1 MTQAEMKDL
10 LAEAW
15 KEVFQVDT
23 VEDDADFFEAGGDSI
38 MAVQL
43 AAWLIQKGVKL
54 DLVDIFTAS
63 TFGAMAEKLTEGK
76 PMYVPAE
83 MMTKEIAAKEM
94 GFSSVEE
101 AQAAEKS
108 GFGAPA
114 MKGFNPMMMNPM
126 MQMWNKKA
134 SKPAGEQKAEGTE
147 GNQTTEGPAGNQQA
161 CTPNGNPMGNQ
172 QVCTPNGNP
181 MGNQQ
186 VCTPNGNP
194 MGNQQ
199 VCNPMGNQQM
209 CNPMGNQQVCNP
221 MGNQQVCNPMGKQQ
235 VCTPNGNPMGNQQ
248 VCTPNGNPMG
258 NQQVCTPNGNPMGNQ
273 QMCTPANGE
282 NPAGGMDPKAMIPP
296 QIRKYMSVPVEE
308 PIEKPNV
315 IKINKVELGEKVKS
329 PEEALTEVLKG
340 LLPNFNPEADLF
352 EQGLTSLDTVK
363 MVTRCAEAG
372 YQLDMKDI
380 YTHSTFDELFK
391 CMK

>member
-147 GNQTTEGPAGNQQA
+147 GNQTTEGPADNQQTG
-161 CTPNGNPMGNQ
+161 TPNGSPMGN
-172 QVCTPNGNP
+172 
-181 MGNQQ
+181 
-186 VCTPNGNP
+186 
-194 MGNQQ
+194 
-199 VCNPMGNQQM
+199 
-209 CNPMGNQQVCNP
+209 
-221 MGNQQVCNPMGKQQ
+221 QQ

-380 YTHSTFDELFK
+380 YTHSTFDELVK

>member
-1 MTQAEMKDL
+1 MTQTEMKDL

-23 VEDDADFFEAGGDSI
+23 VEDNADFFEAGGDSI

-147 GNQTTEGPAGNQQA
+147 GNQTTEGPADNQQTG
-161 CTPNGNPMGNQ
+161 TPNGS
-172 QVCTPNGNP
+172 
-181 MGNQQ
+181 
-186 VCTPNGNP
+186 
-194 MGNQQ
+194 
-199 VCNPMGNQQM
+199 
-209 CNPMGNQQVCNP
+209 
-221 MGNQQVCNPMGKQQ
+221 
-235 VCTPNGNPMGNQQ
+235 
-248 VCTPNGNPMG
+248 PMG

-380 YTHSTFDELFK
+380 YTHSTFDELVK

>member
-1 MTQAEMKDL
+1 
-10 LAEAW
+10 
-15 KEVFQVDT
+15 
-23 VEDDADFFEAGGDSI
+23 
-38 MAVQL
+38 
-43 AAWLIQKGVKL
+43 
-54 DLVDIFTAS
+54 
-63 TFGAMAEKLTEGK
+63 
-76 PMYVPAE
+76 
-83 MMTKEIAAKEM
+83 
-94 GFSSVEE
+94 
-101 AQAAEKS
+101 
-108 GFGAPA
+108 
-114 MKGFNPMMMNPM
+114 
-126 MQMWNKKA
+126 
-134 SKPAGEQKAEGTE
+134 
-147 GNQTTEGPAGNQQA
+147 
-161 CTPNGNPMGNQ
+161 
-172 QVCTPNGNP
+172 
-181 MGNQQ
+181 
-186 VCTPNGNP
+186 
-194 MGNQQ
+194 
-199 VCNPMGNQQM
+199 
-209 CNPMGNQQVCNP
+209 
-221 MGNQQVCNPMGKQQ
+221 
-235 VCTPNGNPMGNQQ
+235 MGNQQ